1 MRNRTLIYIGVG
13 IIIIGAISLI
23 DVVTDLDLGR
33 LLCPTL
39 LILLGVWFL
48 LRPRLLGPDVAFNVK
63 LLGDVRRRGVWH
75 LTDEEIWSL
84 IGDVK
89 LDLTEATIPAGE
101 TTLRILGIVGDI
113 RVTVPK
119 GIGIAVESTSI
130 ATEARV
136 FGQKHS
142 RVVTPYRYE
151 SDGYGAAEKKLR
163 LEISRVVADVRVK
176 GVSIQPADS
185 AS

>member
-48 LRPRLLGPDVAFNVK
+48 LRPRLLGLDVAFNVK
-63 LLGDVRRRGVWH
+63 LLG
-75 LTDEEIWSL
+75 EIWSL

>member
-23 DVVTDLDLGR
+23 DAVTDLDLGR
-33 LLCPTL
+33 FLCPTL

-63 LLGDVRRRGVWH
+63 LLGDVRRRGAWR

-84 IGDVK
+84 VGDVK
-89 LDLTEATIPAGE
+89 LDLTEAAIPDGE

-113 RVTVPK
+113 RLAVPEDV
-119 GIGIAVESTSI
+119 GIAVESTSI

-136 FGQKHS
+136 FGQKHR
-142 RVVTPYRYE
+142 RVVTPYRYV
-151 SDGYGAAEKKLR
+151 SAGYDAAEKRLR

-176 GVSIQPADS
+176 GVGIQPAGT